1 MIVVKHFKFLTTDIF
16 ITPIVEIGRN
26 LDIVKMS
33 GLIDCQWQILCI
45 L

>member
-1 MIVVKHFKFLTTDIF
+1 MFVVKHFKFLTTDF
-16 ITPIVEIGRN
+16 FIVEIGRN
-26 LDIVKMS
+26 VDIVKMS